1 MPDITELEA
10 FLAPAT
16 VADEV
21 FSLRPD
27 YRALLIAVD
36 GLEPGDTDTKS
47 EALLTRAEEWAAEAT
62 ASTRVED
69 LPHIASWRDAFRGF
83 GAKPQRT
90 RTSVEALTRRAA
102 AGLPRINRLTD
113 IYNAISVLHQ
123 LPIGG
128 EDLHRYAGSP
138 RLIRADGT
146 EPFDTVADGAT
157 TIEHP
162 EVGEVV
168 WTDDEGV
175 TCRRWNWRQG
185 RRTQLTDTTSAALF
199 ILDVLDPM
207 TGDELTA
214 AVDQLTAQLARLGP
228 NVAIA
233 RRSISRPSTQEPR

>member
-1 MPDITELEA
+1 MPHITELEA
-10 FLAPAT
+10 FLAAAT

-21 FSLRPD
+21 FALRPD

-36 GLEPGDTDTKS
+36 GLEPGAGDTES
-47 EALLTRAEEWAAEAT
+47 EALLVRAEKWATEAT
-62 ASTRVED
+62 AATRVEE
-69 LPHIASWRDAFRGF
+69 LPHIASWRDAFRDF

-102 AGLPRINRLTD
+102 TGLPRINRLTD

-128 EDLHRYAGSP
+128 EDLRRYAGSP
-138 RLIRADGT
+138 RLIRSDGT

-168 WTDDEGV
+168 WADDAGV

-185 RRTQLTDTTSAALF
+185 RRTQLTDATSAALF

-207 TGDELTA
+207 TEDELTMA
-214 AVDQLTAQLARLGP
+214 ADELTGQLARLGP
-228 NVAIA
+228 NVTIA
-233 RRSISRPSTQEPR
+233 RWLISHPSSQEPR